1 MVKWAIEHARHVNAA
16 ILLNTKGLPSCTLI
30 FASAAADRPWW
41 LVAYNRLRGLIG
53 LSPQWRVTYRF
64 RYDLGVR
71 RVPTTEEEIRPGDT
85 LYWDADRQR
94 VTTAL
99 PETS

>member
-30 FASAAADRPWW
+30 FV
-41 LVAYNRLRGLIG
+41 VAYNRLRGLIG